1 MAHTKRGV
9 TSEDILAL
17 AVPLDPR
24 VSPDGREVAFALRTA
39 DRETRKTRVHIRV
52 GAPGGPARA
61 LTDGPFKDS
70 APRWSPDGARI
81 AFFTTRPAAGAPPA
95 GKDRTQVA
103 VVAAGGGEPVVLID
117 VDASLADLT
126 WTPDGKLLF
135 AMRRND
141 PVPPGESAPLAIR
154 VTSLRY
160 KLNGAGYHPSDRY
173 HIYELDPATRAMRAL
188 TEGAWDDTAPTPSP
202 DGRQIAFLSNRR
214 ADREEDDQN
223 LDLWV
228 MGAHGGEARQLSRLR
243 GGAWSPVWTG
253 DGATL
258 LFVEEPGERGNFL
271 LDNAHVFAVPA
282 DGSAPERDLTPD
294 LDRCAM
300 HLTMSDTVG
309 IDTLAPPPALSADG
323 RHVLFAV
330 SDSGRTF
337 LARAPLA
344 GGAIEP
350 VFARETVAAVHQARP
365 GGPIALLLIDHANP
379 GTVALAG
386 PDGREPELVCDP
398 NAAWLA
404 EVDVAEPEELSVTP
418 EDGVPIQAWLLKPRG
433 TGPHPLLLYIH
444 GGPVFQYGHGF
455 FHELQMLRAMGFAV
469 VYGNPRGSQGY
480 GVGFARAIH
489 RDFGTRPMVD
499 VMALVDSA
507 LARGG
512 LDRARLG
519 VLGGSYG
526 GYLTLWIIG
535 HTDRFAAACAQRPL
549 AWCEGM
555 IWSDFGGY
563 LGDWLGALPWEDP
576 ELYRFMSPLT
586 YAQNVRTPLLITQGL
601 DDLRTPPDQGERAF
615 VMLKRMGKPVEM
627 VLFPGADHDLSRK
640 GRPDQ
645 RIARLEAIAEF
656 MRRHLLSGV

>member
-9 TSEDILAL
+9 TAEDLFTL

-24 VSPDGREVAFALRTA
+24 VSPDGHRVAFAVRTA
-39 DRETRKTRVHIRV
+39 DRETKKTRVHLWM
-52 GAPGGPARA
+52 GAPGEAARP
-61 LTDGPFKDS
+61 LTAGPFKDT
-70 APRWSPDGARI
+70 APRWSPDGTRI
-81 AFFTTRPAAGAPPA
+81 AFFTTRGAPHP

-103 VVAAGGGEPVVLID
+103 VIPAAGGEIAVLTD
-117 VDASLADLT
+117 VNASLTDLT

-141 PVPPGESAPLAIR
+141 PAPPGESTPLAIR
-154 VTSLRY
+154 VTRLRY
-160 KLNGAGYHPSDRY
+160 KMNGVGYYPSDRY
-173 HIYELDPATRAMRAL
+173 HIHELDPATRAMRAL
-188 TEGAWDDTAPTPSP
+188 TGGDWDDTAPAPSP
-202 DGRQIAFLSNRR
+202 DGRSIAFLSNRR
-214 ADREEDDQN
+214 EERELDDENQ
-223 LDLWV
+223 DLFV
-228 MGAHGGEARQLSRLR
+228 MPSGGGEARQLTRLR
-243 GGAWSPVWTG
+243 GGVWSPVWTA

-258 LFVEEPGERGNFL
+258 VFVQEPGPRGNFL
-271 LDNAHVFAVPA
+271 IDNAHVFAVPA
-282 DGSAPERDLTPD
+282 DGSAPERNLTPD

-309 IDTLAPPPALSADG
+309 IDTLAPPPALTDDG
-323 RHVLFAV
+323 HVLFTV
-330 SDSGRTF
+330 SDSGRTL

-344 GGAIEP
+344 GGAVER

-365 GGPIALLLIDHANP
+365 GGPLALLLIDHANP

-386 PDGREPELVCDP
+386 PDGRDPRLVHDP
-398 NAAWLA
+398 NAAWLMD
-404 EVDVAEPEELSVTP
+404 VDVAEPEELTVTP
-418 EDGVPIQAWLLKPRG
+418 GGGGPIQGWLLRPRG
-433 TGPHPLLLYIH
+433 AGPHPLLLYIH

-455 FHELQMLRAMGFAV
+455 FHELQMLCAMGFAV

-480 GVGFARAIH
+480 GVDFARAIH
-489 RDFGTRPMVD
+489 RDFGTKPMAD
-499 VMALVDSA
+499 VMALVDAA

-512 LDRARLG
+512 FDPARLG

-535 HTDRFAAACAQRPL
+535 HTDRFRAACSQRPL

-555 IWSDFGGY
+555 IWSDFGGF
-563 LGDWLGALPWEDP
+563 LGDWLGAMPWEDP

-586 YAQNVRTPLLITQGL
+586 YAHNVSTPLLITQGL
-601 DDLRTPPDQGERAF
+601 DDLRTPADQGERAF

-645 RIARLEAIAEF
+645 RLARLDAIAEF